1 VGGSLRCEAAKDA
14 CEIAIGL
21 PDGFVFGSK
30 RDKVPTQYQ
39 VWNLKAMAGGA
50 ILAPGW

>member
-21 PDGFVFGSK
+21 PDTAPQYCGAKWGWASSGSK
-30 RDKVPTQYQ
+30 EIKDQ
-39 VWNLKAMAGGA
+39 AG
-50 ILAPGW
+50 ISSWF